1 MPSLSVP
8 YIEYGQIWKR
18 AAEFLRA
25 HGVAETVPVPILDII
40 ELQMRVNIIP
50 LPGLK
55 RDVDI
60 DAFISSD
67 CGTITVDEAELFSAN
82 QHRLRFSLAHEIA
95 HLVLHRDVLSSCRFR
110 TIAAYKTFLQQVP
123 DKDLIRLET
132 QANHFAGL
140 VLVPRPALA
149 QRLKLAVELAR
160 QAGIPLERHQDEAL
174 PYICGYLAADF
185 DVSDEV
191 ISRRI
196 TLDRLLTRRIGR
208 S

>member
-8 YIEYGQIWKR
+8 YIEYDQIWKR

-40 ELQMRVNIIP
+40 ELQMRVSIIP

-60 DAFISSD
+60 DAFISGD
-67 CGTITVDEAELFSAN
+67 CRTITVDETELFAAN

-110 TIAAYKTFLQQVP
+110 TIAAYKAFLQQVS
-123 DKDLIRLET
+123 DRDLIRLET

-149 QRLKLAVELAR
+149 QRFKSAVELAR

-174 PYICGYLAADF
+174 PYICSYLATDF
-185 DVSDEV
+185 DVSSEV
-191 ISRRI
+191 IGRRI
-196 TLDRLLTRRIGR
+196 ELDHLVTRCIGR
-208 S
+208 R